1 MTGRKSLRP
10 ARRAPCSAQRPCQ
23 PGFSAGPVC
32 AELLSSWRRAGSPV
46 RPWGSA
52 WGPRCDGG
60 RAPALRAPG
69 SPRAGARGGWQLCCG
84 DGRPPWTGP
93 VQARTR
99 HPPTTAHSRPSLLCA
114 PSARTRQA
122 LGLRTLPLPEEPPA
136 TGEGQARRTLVWTQL
151 TAGAWHR
158 GTGRRRTAVTPSGSQ
173 PDARIRCRQ
182 SLAPKAA

>member
-84 DGRPPWTGP
+84 DGEASLDGARPGSDTPPAHDGGLTSQPPLCAQRPHTAG
-93 VQARTR
+93 ARSAHTASPRGASRHRGRPSTADTR
-99 HPPTTAHSRPSLLCA
+99 LDTAHSR
-114 PSARTRQA
+114 
-122 LGLRTLPLPEEPPA
+122 
-136 TGEGQARRTLVWTQL
+136 
-151 TAGAWHR
+151 
-158 GTGRRRTAVTPSGSQ
+158 
-173 PDARIRCRQ
+173 
-182 SLAPKAA
+182 SLAPGHGTKAHSRHPERLAA

>member
-1 MTGRKSLRP
+1 MTGRGSLRP

-84 DGRPPWTGP
+84 DGEASLDGARPGSDTPPAHDGGLTSQPPLCAQRPHTAG
-93 VQARTR
+93 ARSAHTASPRGASRHRGRPSTADTR
-99 HPPTTAHSRPSLLCA
+99 LDTAHSR
-114 PSARTRQA
+114 
-122 LGLRTLPLPEEPPA
+122 
-136 TGEGQARRTLVWTQL
+136 
-151 TAGAWHR
+151 
-158 GTGRRRTAVTPSGSQ
+158 
-173 PDARIRCRQ
+173 
-182 SLAPKAA
+182 SLAPGHGTKAHSHHPERLAA